1 MLHVHLLH
9 LLSVAECPSPL
20 PPPILP
26 PLHSTHFSLEQR
38 MEYLSRAVMCAK
50 STTMTT
56 SFSHDGELLHQLEE
70 KMEVRSR
77 VRGQGSQGWQP

>member
-1 MLHVHLLH
+1 
-9 LLSVAECPSPL
+9 
-20 PPPILP
+20 
-26 PLHSTHFSLEQR
+26 

-50 STTMTT
+50 STAMTT

-77 VRGQGSQGWQP
+77 VGTQGSKVAGTATLHSADSVVDSNCMCAHTYVLYTCT

>member
-1 MLHVHLLH
+1 MLHVHLLY
-9 LLSVAECPSPL
+9 LLAVAECPSPS
-20 PPPILP
+20 PS
-26 PLHSTHFSLEQR
+26 LHSTHFSLEQR